1 MIIPENDKLVFC
13 VDLRIL
19 NEHPQIQSF
28 SSFISIYNNTGIF
41 GIHAATVSHSIT
53 VCVYG

>member
-1 MIIPENDKLVFC
+1 MIIPETDKLVLC

-28 SSFISIYNNTGIF
+28 SAFNSIYNNTGIF
-41 GIHAATVSHSIT
+41 GIHAATVSHSIPLYI
-53 VCVYG
+53 YG